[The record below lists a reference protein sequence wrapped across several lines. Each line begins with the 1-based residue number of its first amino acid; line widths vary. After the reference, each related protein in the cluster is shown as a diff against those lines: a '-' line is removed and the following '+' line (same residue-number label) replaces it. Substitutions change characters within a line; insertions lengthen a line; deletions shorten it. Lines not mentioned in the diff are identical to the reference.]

1 MLDWTTDYFRDSG
14 FDQPRL
20 DAEVL
25 LAEALDCRRIE
36 LYTRFDDEPP
46 EDVKGKFRD
55 WVARHA
61 EGGPVAY
68 LVGHK
73 EFFSLGFAVN
83 SHVLI
88 PRPETEHLVTE
99 ALDAIKSLSE
109 SDQAGSSS
117 PIQLIDVGT
126 GSGCIAVAIAKHA
139 AHVQLTACDISDDA
153 LDVAKSNAERHEV
166 QDRIR
171 FVTAD
176 LLEGIDEPDK
186 FHLIVSNPPYI
197 GLSEKPDLAKSVIEF
212 EPHQA
217 LFSTGA
223 NGTETIEKLIQQS
236 SQRLVEGGYLM
247 FELSPM
253 IAEACQKLVEE
264 STGLSFVK
272 IVNDLAGLKRI
283 VVARR
288 VS

>member
-61 EGGPVAY
+61 EGEPVAY

-117 PIQLIDVGT
+117 PIHQPLDRPLQMTAGLQPK
-126 GSGCIAVAIAKHA
+126 SFAAVQYRFKG
-139 AHVQLTACDISDDA
+139 
-153 LDVAKSNAERHEV
+153 NAENR
-166 QDRIR
+166 
-171 FVTAD
+171 
-176 LLEGIDEPDK
+176 DK
-186 FHLIVSNPPYI
+186 
-197 GLSEKPDLAKSVIEF
+197 K
-212 EPHQA
+212 
-217 LFSTGA
+217 GA
-223 NGTETIEKLIQQS
+223 R
-236 SQRLVEGGYLM
+236 SQV
-247 FELSPM
+247 
-253 IAEACQKLVEE
+253 
-264 STGLSFVK
+264 
-272 IVNDLAGLKRI
+272 
-283 VVARR
+283 
-288 VS
+288 